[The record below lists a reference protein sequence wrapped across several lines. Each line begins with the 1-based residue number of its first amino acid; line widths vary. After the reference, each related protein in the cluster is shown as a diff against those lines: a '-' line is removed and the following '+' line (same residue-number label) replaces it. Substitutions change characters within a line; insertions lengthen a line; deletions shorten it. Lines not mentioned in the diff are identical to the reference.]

1 MNTRTHFRLALALS
15 LATAP
20 LLANASASP
29 AFPLQVSADGRYL
42 VDSTGA
48 PFFYHAD
55 TAWQLPKKATLAVA
69 EEYFDRR
76 VKDGFTA
83 IQLHTVSKEIAPV
96 CNLNGDEP
104 FVPLEDILKPNEAYW
119 RHLDTILEA
128 AEKRGLF
135 VSIAALWIRWGGQ
148 DKEGW
153 RSQLT
158 EDNARP
164 YGRFL
169 GQRYAARKNILWI
182 LEGDANPGE
191 KQKAISLLAQG
202 LKETAPHH
210 LTTVHNAP
218 EHSSA
223 AFFAG
228 ESWLDINAA
237 YTYRET
243 YGHVLSEW
251 SRAYPNQR
259 PRPIFLI
266 ESGYEHESNDQR
278 PGDPFRVRRQAY
290 GAILS
295 GALMG
300 HAYGHRE
307 LWRFSG
313 QWRQGLDDVGSK
325 QMRHVKE
332 LFAARAWWKL
342 EPDNDSRLVVGGR
355 GQAGEVD
362 YVTAAVAKDG
372 SFAILYL
379 PQARPITADL
389 TRLSP
394 GADQKVGVAWFNPTT
409 GGSSRG
415 KGSPL
420 PPTANREF
428 IPPGKKASADNDWV
442 LTLESAGSATPSKSE
457 HGERAPR

>member
-182 LEGDANPGE
+182 LGGDANPGE

-210 LTTVHNAP
+210 LITVHNAP

-223 AFFAG
+223 RFFAG

-237 YTYRET
+237 YTYREV
-243 YGHVLSEW
+243 HPHIVAEW
-251 SRAYPNQR
+251 NRPFAEGR

-266 ESGYEHESNDQR
+266 ESGYEKESNDQR

-313 QWRQGLDDVGSK
+313 QWRQGMDDVGSK
-325 QMRHVKE
+325 QMRHVRD
-332 LFAARAWWKL
+332 LFATRRWWWL
-342 EPDNDSRLVVGGR
+342 EPDLDSRLVVGGR
-355 GQAGEVD
+355 GKAGEVD
-362 YVTAAVAKDG
+362 YVTAAVAKGG
-372 SFAILYL
+372 SFALAYL
-379 PQARPITADL
+379 PQARTIRVEL
-389 TRLSP
+389 RRLS
-394 GADQKVGVAWFNPTT
+394 
-409 GGSSRG
+409 GSM
-415 KGSPL
+415 
-420 PPTANREF
+420 
-428 IPPGKKASADNDWV
+428 KASWVDPTDGSLKSVADSPFASNSTRDFTPPERNSAGDKDWV
-442 LTLESAGSATPSKSE
+442 LALEAVT
-457 HGERAPR
+457 R

>member
-1 MNTRTHFRLALALS
+1 MLKQAASILALTGWTLGQCA
-15 LATAP
+15 AAG
-20 LLANASASP
+20 P
-29 AFPLQVSADGRYL
+29 AFPLRPSPDGRYL
-42 VDSTGA
+42 VDAKGA

-83 IQLHTVSKEIAPV
+83 IQLHTVSKEVAPV
-96 CNLNGDEP
+96 GNFNGDEP
-104 FVPLEDILKPNEAYW
+104 FVPLEDILKPNESYW
-119 RHLDTILEA
+119 RHLDAVLEV

-153 RSQLT
+153 RYQLT
-158 EDNARP
+158 DDNAKA

-182 LEGDANPGE
+182 LGGDANPGE
-191 KQKAISLLAQG
+191 RQKAISLLAQG

-210 LTTVHNAP
+210 LVTVHNAP

-243 YGHVLSEW
+243 YRQVLSEW
-251 SRAYPNQR
+251 LRPYPNQR

-266 ESGYEHESNDQR
+266 ESGYEKESNDQR

-307 LWRFSG
+307 LWKFSG
-313 QWRQGLDDVGSK
+313 QWRQSLDDTGSK
-325 QMRHVKE
+325 QMRQVRE
-332 LFAARAWWKL
+332 LFTTRAWWKL
-342 EPDNDSRLVVGGR
+342 EPDQDHRLVVAGR
-355 GQAGEVD
+355 GKAGEVD
-362 YVTAAVAKDG
+362 YVTAAVAQDG

-379 PQARPITADL
+379 PQARPITVDL
-389 TRLSP
+389 ARLSR
-394 GADQKVGVAWFNPTT
+394 GADHEVRTAWFDPTT
-409 GGSSRG
+409 GESRRVE
-415 KGSPL
+415 GSPF
-420 PPTANREF
+420 PPRTNREF
-428 IPPGKKASADNDWV
+428 IPPDKNAVGDNDWV
-442 LTLESAGSATPSKSE
+442 VILESQTSATPGKS
-457 HGERAPR
+457 GAGQSAPRG